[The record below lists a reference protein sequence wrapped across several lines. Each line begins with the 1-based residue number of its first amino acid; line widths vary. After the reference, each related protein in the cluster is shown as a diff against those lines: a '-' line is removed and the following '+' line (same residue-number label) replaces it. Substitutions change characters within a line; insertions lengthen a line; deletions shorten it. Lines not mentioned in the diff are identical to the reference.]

1 MSTNEIIRRRAL
13 RSSGAAID
21 WESLYRIIVE
31 GGSTELIIPE
41 GITAIRQSAFQSR
54 TWITKVVLP
63 DTIAPFSGG
72 STSNSAF
79 RGCRSINEVELGNG
93 INRIPESMFRECTSL
108 TSIVIPP
115 QVTYLHAWCFTSS
128 GLTEMII
135 ERQDG
140 IVSNGYR
147 DIIPS
152 SCIVYVPDDLVA
164 DYQAANN
171 WNAFPDR
178 IKGISERPVGGV
190 ILNQF
195 NGGHAAERVAA

>member
-13 RSSGAAID
+13 SSSGAAID

-31 GGSTELIIPE
+31 GGSTEVIIPE
-41 GITAIRQSAFQSR
+41 GITAIRQYAFQSR

-63 DTIAPFSGG
+63 DTIAPFSSG

-79 RGCRSINEVELGNG
+79 RGCNHINEVELGNG
-93 INRIPESMFRECTSL
+93 INRIPENMFRECTSL

-115 QVTYLHAWCFTSS
+115 QVTTLHAWCFFSS
-128 GLTEMII
+128 GLKEMII
-135 ERQDG
+135 EKQNG
-140 IVSNGYR
+140 IVVNAYNS
-147 DIIPS
+147 IIPT

-171 WNAFPDR
+171 WKAFPDR
-178 IKGISERPVGGV
+178 IKPISERPVGG
-190 ILNQF
+190 
-195 NGGHAAERVAA
+195 G